1 MVSKLKELSEDDL
14 EDISNFLSETIEKK
28 IQASVKSQ
36 KEILDM
42 DVSIEISYP
51 DENGELDVDA
61 SIEIDTDELSDL
73 SNERIDEVI
82 DELKLVVVPRVFD
95 GEYFLEHLVESFILP
110 VLRSS
115 LQLEEILEGLQLHL
129 KQIGISQN
137 LRCGEIDSLCIG
149 LF

>member
-82 DELKLVVVPRVFD
+82 DESYLELD
-95 GEYFLEHLVESFILP
+95 EYINEYY
-110 VLRSS
+110 R
-115 LQLEEILEGLQLHL
+115 
-129 KQIGISQN
+129 
-137 LRCGEIDSLCIG
+137 
-149 LF
+149 

>member
-36 KEILDM
+36 KEIL
-42 DVSIEISYP
+42 E
-51 DENGELDVDA
+51 

-82 DELKLVVVPRVFD
+82 DESYLELD
-95 GEYFLEHLVESFILP
+95 EYINENYRL
-110 VLRSS
+110 
-115 LQLEEILEGLQLHL
+115 
-129 KQIGISQN
+129 
-137 LRCGEIDSLCIG
+137 
-149 LF
+149 

>member
-1 MVSKLKELSEDDL
+1 MVSKLKELSEDNL
-14 EDISNFLSETIEKK
+14 EEISNFLSETIEKK

-42 DVSIEISYP
+42 DVSIEITYP

-82 DELKLVVVPRVFD
+82 DESYLELD
-95 GEYFLEHLVESFILP
+95 EYINEHY
-110 VLRSS
+110 R
-115 LQLEEILEGLQLHL
+115 
-129 KQIGISQN
+129 
-137 LRCGEIDSLCIG
+137 
-149 LF
+149 

>member
-1 MVSKLKELSEDDL
+1 MVAKLKELSEDDL

-82 DELKLVVVPRVFD
+82 DESYLELD
-95 GEYFLEHLVESFILP
+95 EYINEHY
-110 VLRSS
+110 R
-115 LQLEEILEGLQLHL
+115 
-129 KQIGISQN
+129 
-137 LRCGEIDSLCIG
+137 
-149 LF
+149 

>member
-42 DVSIEISYP
+42 DVSIEISYL

-82 DELKLVVVPRVFD
+82 DESYLELD
-95 GEYFLEHLVESFILP
+95 EYINEHY
-110 VLRSS
+110 R
-115 LQLEEILEGLQLHL
+115 
-129 KQIGISQN
+129 
-137 LRCGEIDSLCIG
+137 
-149 LF
+149 

>member
-14 EDISNFLSETIEKK
+14 EDISNFLSETIVKK
-28 IQASVKSQ
+28 ISSSVKSQ

-42 DVSIEISYP
+42 DVSIEITYP

-82 DELKLVVVPRVFD
+82 EESYLELDE
-95 GEYFLEHLVESFILP
+95 YINEHY
-110 VLRSS
+110 R
-115 LQLEEILEGLQLHL
+115 
-129 KQIGISQN
+129 
-137 LRCGEIDSLCIG
+137 
-149 LF
+149 

>member
-42 DVSIEISYP
+42 DVSIEITYP
-51 DENGELDVDA
+51 DENGELDVAA
-61 SIEIDTDELSDL
+61 SIEIDADELSDL

-82 DELKLVVVPRVFD
+82 DESYLELD
-95 GEYFLEHLVESFILP
+95 EYINEHY
-110 VLRSS
+110 R
-115 LQLEEILEGLQLHL
+115 
-129 KQIGISQN
+129 
-137 LRCGEIDSLCIG
+137 
-149 LF
+149 

>member
-28 IQASVKSQ
+28 ISSSVKSQ

-42 DVSIEISYP
+42 DVSIEITYP

-82 DELKLVVVPRVFD
+82 DESYLELD
-95 GEYFLEHLVESFILP
+95 EYINEHY
-110 VLRSS
+110 R
-115 LQLEEILEGLQLHL
+115 
-129 KQIGISQN
+129 
-137 LRCGEIDSLCIG
+137 
-149 LF
+149 

>member
-61 SIEIDTDELSDL
+61 SIEIDTDEWSDL

-82 DELKLVVVPRVFD
+82 DESYLELD
-95 GEYFLEHLVESFILP
+95 EYINEHY
-110 VLRSS
+110 R
-115 LQLEEILEGLQLHL
+115 
-129 KQIGISQN
+129 
-137 LRCGEIDSLCIG
+137 
-149 LF
+149 